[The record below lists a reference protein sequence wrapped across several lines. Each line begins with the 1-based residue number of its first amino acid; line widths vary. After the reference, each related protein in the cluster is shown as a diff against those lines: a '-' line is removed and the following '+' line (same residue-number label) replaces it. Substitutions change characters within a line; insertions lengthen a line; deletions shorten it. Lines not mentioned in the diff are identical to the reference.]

1 MFKSI
6 TDLLYA
12 EAMRSKIEIT
22 QVRTQ
27 KEELYRA
34 EIKRLKAYQEETLK
48 QIEYLEM
55 KNKEYLEKLMRYGKS
70 NVFENTISKVLN
82 SHAESRSPGKNSS
95 RSDNM
100 RESHAMVTVKS
111 KPKTLSLNQ
120 LK

>member
-48 QIEYLEM
+48 QIEYL
-55 KNKEYLEKLMRYGKS
+55 
-70 NVFENTISKVLN
+70 
-82 SHAESRSPGKNSS
+82 
-95 RSDNM
+95 
-100 RESHAMVTVKS
+100 
-111 KPKTLSLNQ
+111 
-120 LK
+120 